1 MKLTHLYAVCAC
13 ALLSLGA
20 VNADNAYA
28 QKAPAKKEAAAAHK
42 NAPVPVDR
50 IAAVV
55 NHDVITEIQLQQR
68 IHQVATNLRRRNIP
82 LPPMDNLRD
91 QTLDRM
97 ILERIMS
104 RKPAIPAFV
113 STTTCS
119 TARSNKLRPIT
130 ASPFLSSKRNWQ
142 PTVFPFRASRAR
154 SAASCLLSVFVKE
167 TWTTRSRFPKAKS
180 INI

>member
-68 IHQVATNLRRRNIP
+68 FIRWLRIFAEETFRCP
-82 LPPMDNLRD
+82 DGQP
-91 QTLDRM
+91 
-97 ILERIMS
+97 S
-104 RKPAIPAFV
+104 RPDA
-113 STTTCS
+113 
-119 TARSNKLRPIT
+119 
-130 ASPFLSSKRNWQ
+130 
-142 PTVFPFRASRAR
+142 
-154 SAASCLLSVFVKE
+154 
-167 TWTTRSRFPKAKS
+167 
-180 INI
+180 

>member
-68 IHQVATNLRRRNIP
+68 IHRWLRIFAEE
-82 LPPMDNLRD
+82 
-91 QTLDRM
+91 T
-97 ILERIMS
+97 
-104 RKPAIPAFV
+104 
-113 STTTCS
+113 
-119 TARSNKLRPIT
+119 
-130 ASPFLSSKRNWQ
+130 
-142 PTVFPFRASRAR
+142 FRCPR
-154 SAASCLLSVFVKE
+154 
-167 TWTTRSRFPKAKS
+167 WTTFATRRLIA
-180 INI
+180 